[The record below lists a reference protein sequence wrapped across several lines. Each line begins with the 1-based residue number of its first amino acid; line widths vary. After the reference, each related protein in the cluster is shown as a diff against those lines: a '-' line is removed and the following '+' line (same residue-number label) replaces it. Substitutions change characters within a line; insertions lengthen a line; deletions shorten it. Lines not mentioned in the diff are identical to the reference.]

1 MDSGARHPVRSA
13 LVLVFGL
20 YFAIAGI
27 FFVPYYNWQYARE
40 HGFMSWLF
48 LGEIIATGKAL
59 AWPYFMLSESF
70 TSSTA
75 TSPLP
80 PKWSADEVAN
90 SKHFW
95 YSIQA
100 DLQSKKLS
108 RQRTGAELSA
118 SERREILMLKE
129 TALQEIRL
137 VSPSTLRKI
146 HPDLP
151 HHVAA
156 EYIPALEYLIRN
168 LTLTTGDAEAERQG
182 IALFDTWALW
192 WNANRDAIYIPK

>member
-1 MDSGARHPVRSA
+1 MDSDVRHPVRSA
-13 LVLVFGL
+13 LVFVFGL
-20 YFAIAGI
+20 YLAIAGI

-40 HGFMSWLF
+40 HGFMSWLY

-59 AWPYFMLSESF
+59 AWPYFMLSESS
-70 TSSTA
+70 TSSTV

-80 PKWSADEVAN
+80 TNWSAEEVAN

-95 YSIQA
+95 FSIQA

-108 RQRTGAELSA
+108 HERTGAELSA
-118 SERREILMLKE
+118 SERHEILMLKQ

-137 VSPSTLRKI
+137 VSPSTLHKI
-146 HPDLP
+146 HPDLSR
-151 HHVAA
+151 HVAA
-156 EYIPALEYLIRN
+156 EYILGLEYLIRN
-168 LTLTTGDAEAERQG
+168 LTLINGDPEAERKG
-182 IALFDTWALW
+182 SALFDTWADW